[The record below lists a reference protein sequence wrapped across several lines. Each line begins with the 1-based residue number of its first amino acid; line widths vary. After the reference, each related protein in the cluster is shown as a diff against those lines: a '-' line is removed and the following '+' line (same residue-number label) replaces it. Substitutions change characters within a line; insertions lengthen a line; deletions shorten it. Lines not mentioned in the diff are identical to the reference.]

1 MLHHAQVD
9 PALHQ
14 CVSNGARGKELR
26 VKFGKEGEQNEG
38 RKGARKEEKMAGLK
52 YNVCLAGQTDRFCN
66 IKFLK
71 DKVQALTSSTL
82 SITACTNVVMT
93 TSGWSKISTI

>member
-1 MLHHAQVD
+1 MLHRVQVD

-38 RKGARKEEKMAGLK
+38 RKGRERRSIANDARHSGT
-52 YNVCLAGQTDRFCN
+52 YS
-66 IKFLK
+66 
-71 DKVQALTSSTL
+71 QAAEAQEVPPPSLHF
-82 SITACTNVVMT
+82 IEN
-93 TSGWSKISTI
+93 W

>member
-1 MLHHAQVD
+1 MSVAHTAYTNTYRILVGEAHIVYYNTVALTFHRGHAASSDTSPAVLHHAQVD

-38 RKGARKEEKMAGLK
+38 RKGPGRGKRWL
-52 YNVCLAGQTDRFCN
+52 V
-66 IKFLK
+66 
-71 DKVQALTSSTL
+71 
-82 SITACTNVVMT
+82 
-93 TSGWSKISTI
+93 